1 MASNGKVFY
10 SPQIKKIINFMN
22 NYYEENECYPKLH
35 EIGVELDV
43 TKQRIGILMKDALRL
58 GLVKSNNVFMRK
70 YSLIKLSKNSKLKV
84 NNYYEL

>member
-1 MASNGKVFY
+1 MENKSKIYY
-10 SPQIKKIINFMN
+10 SPQIKKIIDFMKE
-22 NYYEENECYPKLH
+22 YHKTNEAYPKLN
-35 EIGVELDV
+35 EIGEALNV

>member
-1 MASNGKVFY
+1 
-10 SPQIKKIINFMN
+10 MN
-22 NYYEENECYPKLH
+22 KYYRENECYPKLN